1 MCAEGDGQTVL
12 NSSTH
17 REEIM
22 LEVETLICLTHSAGV
37 RNLSLSFTFIK
48 APLPRLEVSTE
59 HQELFLK
66 VPKGAWSSIK
76 HVPLQ
81 RLANHLQSHHT
92 SYRVSC
98 SLRAKQ
104 SWPLANPLNDPT
116 FMRICSSAPSREHLL
131 AKPGNHRCLIGSKA
145 YSWKPSSIQL
155 LITHTLN
162 NFLKNSHPTARYICF
177 LVCLLFHSAVCFL
190 VLQWQECPPRG
201 MLMCV

>member
-1 MCAEGDGQTVL
+1 MRAEGDGQTVL

-116 FMRICSSAPSREHLL
+116 FMRICSLAPSREHLL
-131 AKPGNHRCLIGSKA
+131 AKPGNDRPLSYREQSLFLKA
-145 YSWKPSSIQL
+145 LEHP
-155 LITHTLN
+155 ITHYP
-162 NFLKNSHPTARYICF
+162 HPEQLSQELTPHSSLHFAIATASWF
-177 LVCLLFHSAVCFL
+177 VCFFTA
-190 VLQWQECPPRG
+190 QFAS
-201 MLMCV
+201 